1 MVMVPD
7 FRCHAYG
14 LKSPPP
20 NSRRR
25 RQAEAAQVIDAL
37 NLKMAVRN
45 SQSPPADDAIAQY
58 DCNQARTVTFATH
71 SNLI

>member
-1 MVMVPD
+1 M
-7 FRCHAYG
+7 R

-20 NSRRR
+20 NSCRR

-45 SQSPPADDAIAQY
+45 SQSPTADDAIAQTAIKREPSHLRRI
-58 DCNQARTVTFATH
+58 QT
-71 SNLI
+71 